1 MHNELSVLKVHA
13 CESFTASLHLF
24 GRLRTS
30 LPPLL
35 LPMLN
40 LASITTV
47 LFAATTIIHSPIASA
62 QKVDSCSFPGVTCAT
77 CLARWQS
84 GPSYTRS
91 SAPCAWCGSRTTN
104 SSDPGYIGNC
114 FADNGL
120 NRYHLCDRLGLGV
133 YSGTDAFVCD
143 VVFSPAEAAA
153 IVTAFLSLVSAAMC
167 YKSATAA
174 SKPRRP
180 QYKWLAIG
188 FLLPVISV
196 LILFCLRKTGHF
208 DSAPSLS
215 NHSSFP
221 AVAYASAPGDDPLSG
236 RYSPA
241 PNPPASVHH
250 ESSTH
255 QYVYHSQDPVPPA
268 AYINAYGQDGSGY
281 QDTQMPYVQQSG
293 VAGAYGSC

>member
-1 MHNELSVLKVHA
+1 M
-13 CESFTASLHLF
+13 F
-24 GRLRTS
+24 
-30 LPPLL
+30 
-35 LPMLN
+35 N
-40 LASITTV
+40 LACIATV
-47 LFAATTIIHSPIASA
+47 LVLATTLIFPPIASA
-62 QKVDSCSFPGVTCAT
+62 QRVESCSFPAVTCRT
-77 CLARWQS
+77 CLGRWES
-84 GPSYTRS
+84 GPSYARS

-104 SSDPGYIGNC
+104 TSDPGYIGHC

-120 NRYHLCDRLGLGV
+120 NRYHLCDARGLGV

-143 VVFSPAEAAA
+143 VVLSPAEAAA
-153 IVTAFLSLVSAAMC
+153 VVIGFLSLVSAALC

-215 NHSSFP
+215 NQPSFP
-221 AVAYASAPGDDPLSG
+221 GVPYASAPHDDPPSA

-241 PNPPASVHH
+241 PNPPASVYHD
-250 ESSTH
+250 SNTH
-255 QYVYHSQDPVPPA
+255 QYVYQRLDPVPPA
-268 AYINAYGQDGSGY
+268 AQHINAYGQDGSGY
-281 QDTQMPYVQQSG
+281 QDAQMPYAQQSG